1 MKGKILMADTTG
13 VSPYTEEAKVL
24 VGQIRAI
31 REQVPRF
38 TPEVPGEARSMG
50 AKAALSEQFLE
61 AASVSIQKSPAL
73 EAISGT
79 RPEVLRDAAAF
90 ALAQQ
95 AALTEAEALVR
106 AIAHTIRVAK
116 AAAGQSALDIYAIAQ
131 RVAKR
136 KDGAE
141 LVPHVKD
148 MRRKLNLG
156 RRKAT
161 SEPAPDPSLKTAP
174 KA

>member
-1 MKGKILMADTTG
+1 MTDTKV

-38 TPEVPGEARSMG
+38 TPEAPGEARAMA
-50 AKAALSEQFLE
+50 AKASVSEQFLE

-79 RPEVLRDAAAF
+79 SPEVLRDASAF

-95 AALTEAEALVR
+95 AALTEAQALVR
-106 AIAHTIRVAK
+106 TIAHTIRVAK
-116 AAAGQSALDIYAIAQ
+116 AAAGESALDIYAIAQ

-148 MRRKLNLG
+148 MRRKLNVG

-161 SEPAPDPSLKTAP
+161 SEPAPDRSVKTAP

>member
-1 MKGKILMADTTG
+1 MADVKV
-13 VSPYTEEAKVL
+13 VSPYIEEANVL

-38 TPEVPGEARSMG
+38 RPEVPGEARTMG
-50 AKAALSEQFLE
+50 AKASLSEQFVE

-79 RPEVLRDAAAF
+79 RPEILRDASAF

-95 AALTEAEALVR
+95 AALTEAQALVR
-106 AIAHTIRVAK
+106 AIAHTIRAAR
-116 AAAGQSALDIYAIAQ
+116 AAAGESALDIYAIAQ

>member
-1 MKGKILMADTTG
+1 MADATV

-24 VGQIRAI
+24 VGLIHAV

-38 TPEVPGEARSMG
+38 TPEAPGEARAMA
-50 AKAALSEQFLE
+50 AKASVSEQFLE
-61 AASVSIQKSPAL
+61 AASASIQKSPAL

-79 RPEVLRDAAAF
+79 RPEILRDASAF

-95 AALTEAEALVR
+95 AALTEAESLVR
-106 AIAHTIRVAK
+106 AIAHTIRAAK
-116 AAAGQSALDIYAIAQ
+116 AAAGESALDIYAIAQ

-156 RRKAT
+156 RRKAN
-161 SEPAPDPSLKTAP
+161 SEPASDPSVKPAP

>member
-1 MKGKILMADTTG
+1 MADATV
-13 VSPYTEEAKVL
+13 VSPYTEEAKAL
-24 VGQIRAI
+24 VAQIRAI
-31 REQVPRF
+31 REQIPRF
-38 TPEVPGEARSMG
+38 TPEGPGEARAM
-50 AKAALSEQFLE
+50 AVKASLSEQFLE

-79 RPEVLRDAAAF
+79 RPEILRDASAF

-106 AIAHTIRVAK
+106 AIAHTIRAAK
-116 AAAGQSALDIYAIAQ
+116 AAAGGSALDIYAIAQ

-141 LVPHVKD
+141 LAPHVKD
-148 MRRKLNLG
+148 MRRKLHLG